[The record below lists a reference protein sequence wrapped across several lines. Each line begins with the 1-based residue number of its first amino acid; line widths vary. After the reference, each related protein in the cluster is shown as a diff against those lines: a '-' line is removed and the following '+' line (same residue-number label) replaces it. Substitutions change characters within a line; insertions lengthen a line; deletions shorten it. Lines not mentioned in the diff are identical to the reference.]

1 MIPLYILGLLQRYGP
16 QHGYQI
22 KKIISEQLSD
32 FTQIKL
38 PTIYYHLEKMSAD
51 KILSATCEKEG
62 NRPEKKIYSIT
73 EKGLEAFQNMLK
85 DLLVFDYRPKFPSDA
100 VFYFSD
106 HLEIS
111 NITEHLDTYIE
122 KLNKSISS
130 IRTHKIETML
140 FIPDEM
146 KTMAN
151 IIFSHHEQHY
161 QAELDWAS
169 ETVNQL
175 KEEEHNAKTKNSRN
189 K

>member
-38 PTIYYHLEKMSAD
+38 PTIYYHLEKMAGD
-51 KILSATCEKEG
+51 KMLSASNEKEG
-62 NRPEKKIYSIT
+62 SRPEKTIYSIT
-73 EKGLEAFQNMLK
+73 EKGVEAFQNMLK
-85 DLLVFDYRPKFPSDA
+85 DLLVFDYRPSFPSDG

-106 HLEIS
+106 HLETS
-111 NITEHLDTYIE
+111 NVTIHLNDYIE
-122 KLNKSISS
+122 KLNKI
-130 IRTHKIETML
+130 IDLLQIHKNETIL
-140 FIPDEM
+140 FIPEEM

-151 IIFSHHEQHY
+151 IIFSHHEHHY

-169 ETVNQL
+169 ETLIKL
-175 KEEEHNAKTKNSRN
+175 KEEENYVKTKNN
-189 K
+189 